1 MDSPIALH
9 GIIEKNPP
17 IYQRYKHKCIN
28 TTNVNIK
35 GNLLIYIVMN
45 QAKSMFH
52 FLCNRTITTKYKK
65 QNVNVDNAVTN
76 VA

>member
-1 MDSPIALH
+1 M
-9 GIIEKNPP
+9 
-17 IYQRYKHKCIN
+17 YKHYKCKY
-28 TTNVNIK
+28 K